1 MPLFALKKKNLS
13 GKMEERDRKIKEA
26 EDEAVAVVQ
35 VTGDPQ
41 MGRCAVELTKQMD
54 LRNGN
59 KGELTRYGDRVEN
72 YPQLGVGEAP
82 FAKTGDVERG
92 RLQPTSP

>member
-26 EDEAVAVVQ
+26 EDETVAVVQ

-72 YPQLGVGEAP
+72 YPQLGGGGG
-82 FAKTGDVERG
+82 TIR
-92 RLQPTSP
+92 

>member
-1 MPLFALKKKNLS
+1 
-13 GKMEERDRKIKEA
+13 MEERDRKIKEA

-59 KGELTRYGDRVEN
+59 KGN
-72 YPQLGVGEAP
+72 
-82 FAKTGDVERG
+82 
-92 RLQPTSP
+92 

>member
-1 MPLFALKKKNLS
+1 MGKQGGMSTGEGHASICIKKKNLS

-35 VTGDPQ
+35 VTGDTR
-41 MGRCAVELTKQMD
+41 MGQCAVELKKRTD

-59 KGELTRYGDRVEN
+59 KGESTGYGDRMEN
-72 YPQLGVGEAP
+72 YPQLGGGGG
-82 FAKTGDVERG
+82 TIH
-92 RLQPTSP
+92 